1 MMKKALLNELV
12 STQDLK
18 SLEQHL
24 VFSYLINNK
33 LEFVKSPILTD
44 YFKGFDLN
52 AKLSFDTSMLEIET
66 IKDLENHLE
75 LIIPQTD
82 RKLNGAFFTPDY
94 IINFIINELKP
105 QSDHKNLDPSCG
117 CGAFLIGLTEYYKN
131 TFEKTIQSIIKE
143 NIYGSDILEY
153 NIHRTKL
160 ILTIYAFKTKN
171 RCII

>member
-1 MMKKALLNELV
+1 MIKKALLNELI

-18 SLEQHL
+18 SIEQHL
-24 VFSYLINNK
+24 VFSYLTKNR
-33 LEFVKSPILTD
+33 LDFTKSPILVN
-44 YFKGFDLN
+44 YFKDFQQN
-52 AKLSFDTSMLEIET
+52 ATLYFDTSVLEIET

-94 IINFIINELKP
+94 IIDFIINEVKP
-105 QSDHKNLDPSCG
+105 KRNHKNLDPSCG